1 LLAHGKPTTG
11 GDMTDPRLE
20 GTITIRLRIR
30 NLPPSGLTDLGYDAD
45 WLLKDL
51 HKLPYT
57 DKKGKKS
64 KPIPDKGHDIIE
76 CGATVRPEAPGAA

>member
-1 LLAHGKPTTG
+1 VRRH
-11 GDMTDPRLE
+11 DPRLE

-30 NLPPSGLTDLGYDAD
+30 NLPPSGLTDLGYDAN

-57 DKKGKKS
+57 DRLNRSGN
-64 KPIPDKGHDIIE
+64 
-76 CGATVRPEAPGAA
+76 CGGGFDR